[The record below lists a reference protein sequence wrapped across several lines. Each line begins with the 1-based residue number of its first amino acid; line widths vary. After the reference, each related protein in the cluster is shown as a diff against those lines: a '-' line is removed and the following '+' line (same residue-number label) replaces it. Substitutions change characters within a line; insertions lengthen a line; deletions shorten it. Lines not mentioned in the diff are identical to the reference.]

1 MTRKRENSSDM
12 GKSAI
17 VIGSGAGGL
26 ATAIRLSALGLKVS
40 VFEKNPVPGG
50 KIAEIR
56 EKGYRFDTGPSLF
69 TLPHLVDELTP
80 DSSSRLEYKKLETI
94 SRYFYPDQTVFTAPA
109 DPELFAKEISR
120 ITGENK
126 ENVSRYLNESA
137 ELYNLTSPIF
147 LFTAFHR
154 LSKLFQAKNLGVL
167 TGMLKFNPFR
177 SMHKHN
183 QKAFKSDKT
192 IQLFDRYATYN
203 GSDPYRA
210 PATLNMIA
218 HLEHNLGAYFPE
230 GGIVRIVEHLHQVAI
245 NSGVS
250 FHFDHE
256 VEEILVENKRATGI
270 MAHGQQFKADLVV
283 SAGDIFRTWSRLL
296 PENKAPRTVKKPDL
310 SSSALILY
318 LGIRRTFEQLD
329 LHNIFFS
336 GNYPGEFHSLSP
348 KDLSKPFEDP
358 TVYVYNSSL
367 LKPGDAPPGGSNLFV
382 MINAPYN
389 RGENWNEWARVAKQH
404 ILRKLQGHGID
415 LGSGI
420 EFERVATPLSIEE
433 MTLSTAGALYGNSS
447 NSPTSAF
454 NRHPNFSRKIQNL
467 FFAGGS
473 VHPGGG
479 IPLCLASAKIVEE
492 EVKTYLEL

>member
-1 MTRKRENSSDM
+1 
-12 GKSAI
+12 
-17 VIGSGAGGL
+17 
-26 ATAIRLSALGLKVS
+26 
-40 VFEKNPVPGG
+40 
-50 KIAEIR
+50 
-56 EKGYRFDTGPSLF
+56 
-69 TLPHLVDELTP
+69 
-80 DSSSRLEYKKLETI
+80 
-94 SRYFYPDQTVFTAPA
+94 VFTAPA
-109 DPELFAKEISR
+109 DPELFAREISR
-120 ITGENK
+120 VTGENK
-126 ENVSRYLNESA
+126 DHVSRYLDETA

-154 LSKLFQAKNLGVL
+154 LSRLFQANNLGVL

-183 QKAFKSDKT
+183 QKSFESDKT

-210 PATLNMIA
+210 PSTLNMIA
-218 HLEHNLGAYFPE
+218 HLEHNLGAFFPA
-230 GGIVRIVEHLHQVAI
+230 GGIIRIVEHLHQVAL
-245 NSGVS
+245 SYGVR
-250 FHFDHE
+250 FFFNHE
-256 VEEILVENKRATGI
+256 VEEILVENQRASGVV
-270 MAHGQQFKADLVV
+270 ANRQAFKADLVV

-296 PENKAPRTVKKPDL
+296 PKHKAPRSVKKPDL
-310 SSSALILY
+310 SSSALIFY
-318 LGIRRTFEQLD
+318 LGIRRSFEQLD

-336 GNYPGEFHSLSP
+336 GNYPEEFHSLSP
-348 KDLSKPFEDP
+348 KGISKPYEDP

-367 LKPGDAPPGGSNLFV
+367 LNPADAPPGGRNLFV

-389 RGENWNEWARVAKQH
+389 RGENWDEWAQEARQR
-404 ILRKLQGHGID
+404 ILRKLLGHGID
-415 LGSGI
+415 LSSGI
-420 EFERVATPLSIEE
+420 EFERVATPQSIEE

-454 NRHPNFSRKIQNL
+454 NRHPNFSRKIKNL

-492 EVKTYLEL
+492 EVKSYLDL

>member
-1 MTRKRENSSDM
+1 MNT
-12 GKSAI
+12 SAI

-40 VFEKNPVPGG
+40 VFEKNAVPGG
-50 KIAEIR
+50 KIGQIQES
-56 EKGYRFDTGPSLF
+56 GYRFDTGPSLF

-80 DSSSRLEYKKLETI
+80 DGTPGLVYKKLDTI
-94 SRYFYPDQTVFTAPA
+94 SRYFFSDHSIFTAPA
-109 DPELFAKEISR
+109 DPVLFAKEIASL
-120 ITGENK
+120 TGEK
-126 ENVSRYLNESA
+126 QENISRYLDDTAN
-137 ELYNLTSPIF
+137 LYNLSSPIF
-147 LFTAFHR
+147 LFSAFHR
-154 LSKLFQAKNLGVL
+154 LSFLFNKDNLGVL

-183 QKAFKSDKT
+183 QRAFTSEKT

-218 HLEHNLGAYFPE
+218 HLEHNLGAFFPE
-230 GGIVRIVEHLHQVAI
+230 GGMIRIVEHLHQVALKY
-245 NSGVS
+245 GVD
-250 FHFDHE
+250 FYFDHE
-256 VEEILVENKRATGI
+256 VEEILVDNKRAAGV
-270 MAHGQQFKADLVV
+270 MSHGKKYPADLVV

-296 PENKAPRTVKKPDL
+296 PRQKAPRAVKRPDL
-310 SSSALILY
+310 STSAMILY
-318 LGIRRTFEQLD
+318 IGIRRRFESLD

-336 GNYPGEFHSLSP
+336 GNYPEEFRALSP
-348 KDLSKPFEDP
+348 KGKSTPYEDP

-367 LKPGDAPPGGSNLFV
+367 LNPGDAPPGGSNLFV
-382 MINAPYN
+382 MINAPYH
-389 RGENWNEWARVAKQH
+389 RGENWSEWAQAASLH
-404 ILRKLQGHGID
+404 ITRKLQDHGID
-415 LGSGI
+415 LSSGI
-420 EFERVATPLSIEE
+420 EFKRVGTPESIEE

-447 NSPTSAF
+447 NSPMSAF
-454 NRHPNFSRKIQNL
+454 NRHPNFSRRIKNL

-492 EVKTYLEL
+492 EVKSYLES